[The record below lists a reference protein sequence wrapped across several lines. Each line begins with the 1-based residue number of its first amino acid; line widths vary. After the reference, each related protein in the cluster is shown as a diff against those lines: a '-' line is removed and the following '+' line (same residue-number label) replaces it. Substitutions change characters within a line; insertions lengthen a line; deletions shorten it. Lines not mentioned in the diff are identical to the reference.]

1 MTRNLTVV
9 DHPLIRHKL
18 TLMRDKGTP
27 SAVFRQLLREIS
39 LLLAYEVLRDLPTAT
54 KAIETPLGPMD
65 APIPQVQEAGVCVD
79 PARGQ
84 RSPGRY
90 ARPGALGACRAYR
103 RLYRDPAT
111 LSAVEYYLKMPE
123 GLAERRVIA
132 VDPML
137 GRPTRPRRHS
147 AGSRTPA
154 PGTSGSSACSPPRKG
169 SKPSTRP
176 TPTCISTRLRSTTVW
191 TITATSFPVS
201 AMRATGC
208 TEPGRA
214 PPAPPPGTSGSCA
227 YITAPVCHGT
237 NSLSP
242 RPSASLLVLSPD
254 ATAIILS
261 RISRP
266 FCSIETPPSAIS
278 PQLISMSSVMLA

>member
-27 SAVFRQLLREIS
+27 AAAFRQLLREIS
-39 LLLAYEVLRDLPTAT
+39 LLPAYEVLRDLPTTT

-65 APIPQVQEAGVCVD
+65 API
-79 PARGQ
+79 
-84 RSPGRY
+84 
-90 ARPGALGACRAYR
+90 LGAGNGLPDGMLDLAPSARVGHIGPVPRSRDTVGRLVLPQDAGRTGRAARHCRRSDAGDGQLGFGGTRQAQGR
-103 RLYRDPAT
+103 R
-111 LSAVEYYLKMPE
+111 
-123 GLAERRVIA
+123 RR
-132 VDPML
+132 
-137 GRPTRPRRHS
+137 
-147 AGSRTPA
+147 
-154 PGTSGSSACSPPRKG
+154 GTSGSS
-169 SKPSTRP
+169 
-176 TPTCISTRLRSTTVW
+176 
-191 TITATSFPVS
+191 
-201 AMRATGC
+201 
-208 TEPGRA
+208 
-214 PPAPPPGTSGSCA
+214 A